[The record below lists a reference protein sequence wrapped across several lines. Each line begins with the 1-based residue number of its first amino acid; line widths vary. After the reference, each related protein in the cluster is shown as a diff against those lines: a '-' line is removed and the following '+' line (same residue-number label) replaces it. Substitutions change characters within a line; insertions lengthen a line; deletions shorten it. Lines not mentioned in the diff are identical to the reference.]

1 MEQVIVNLAINA
13 RDAMPDG
20 GTLSVST
27 RNSITAPA
35 SAPMVSAVP
44 SNWVVLEV
52 VDAGEGMDQQT
63 LAHIFGPFFATKA
76 AGKGT
81 GLGLAT
87 VYEIVRQ
94 SGAYIDVESEPGKG
108 SRFFLHFPVHRAART
123 GDARLIQ
130 VVAKQSSGGG
140 HTSARG

>member
-27 RNSITAPA
+27 RNSTTAPA
-35 SAPMVSAVP
+35 SAPIVSAVP

-63 LAHIFGPFFATKA
+63 LAHIFGPFFPPRPPAKA
-76 AGKGT
+76 PASVWQPYTGSCGK
-81 GLGLAT
+81 
-87 VYEIVRQ
+87 
-94 SGAYIDVESEPGKG
+94 
-108 SRFFLHFPVHRAART
+108 
-123 GDARLIQ
+123 
-130 VVAKQSSGGG
+130 VA
-140 HTSARG
+140 HT